1 MGVSLRVFFM
11 DSRVDQFDRVAV
23 ADTPVWS
30 RARLEKVDVDAM
42 EISAGGVKVLA
53 EDGKFGA
60 PVELLRAEQAE
71 RLNHVRKLA

>member
-30 RARLEKVDVDAM
+30 RARLEKVVVAT